1 MTSFSERLR
10 VPVAGWLAGLALA
23 ALVAVSIHS
32 GAGGW
37 RAVAPYLVVPPL
49 AVAALLV
56 LSRHR
61 VEVRD
66 GVLHVPGARA
76 PLTTFGPVE
85 VLDAAALREWRGVR
99 AHRDAFVSV
108 RPWLRTAVRLPV
120 VDPADDTPYWLVGTR
135 RPLDLAVALS
145 PVPSTP

>member
-1 MTSFSERLR
+1 MLPPVTVLVLLR
-10 VPVAGWLAGLALA
+10 
-23 ALVAVSIHS
+23 
-32 GAGGW
+32 
-37 RAVAPYLVVPPL
+37 
-49 AVAALLV
+49 

-76 PLTTFGPVE
+76 PLTAFGPVE

-99 AHRDAFVSV
+99 AHRDGYVAV

-120 VDPADDTPYWLVGTR
+120 TDADDDTPYWLVGTR
-135 RPLDLAVALS
+135 RPFDLAVAVT
-145 PVPSTP
+145 PVPTGPPGP